1 MLHQVLYY
9 FFIGKS
15 CRIRWLNQLNPGVD
29 KTPFSVEEKRRL
41 LLLHREF
48 GNRWSVIVSYFPGRT
63 DNQVK
68 NQYHILVGTRNKK
81 APGTASSYGHLE
93 NGSRGSSQYQPIECS
108 QFSEVTS
115 LGTNNHGF
123 APSFS
128 ATGPFFNGGG
138 SSSVYGKGKNSI
150 FTPRPHQ
157 RKSHGDSMISDANTA
172 GIQGHNYIDF
182 LGVGRSN

>member
-1 MLHQVLYY
+1 MH
-9 FFIGKS
+9 
-15 CRIRWLNQLNPGVD
+15 PAVD

-48 GNRWSVIVSYFPGRT
+48 GNRWSVIVTYFPGRT

-81 APGTASSYGHLE
+81 APGSSSIYGNLE
-93 NGSRGSSQYQPIECS
+93 NGSSGSSQYQNISMAPIECS

-128 ATGPFFNGGG
+128 ATGPFFNGSGS
-138 SSSVYGKGKNSI
+138 SSSVYGNGDNSI
-150 FTPRPHQ
+150 FTPRPYQ
-157 RKSHGDSMISDANTA
+157 RKNHGDSMISDANTA

>member
-1 MLHQVLYY
+1 MH
-9 FFIGKS
+9 
-15 CRIRWLNQLNPGVD
+15 PGVD

-68 NQYHILVGTRNKK
+68 NQYHILAGTRNKK
-81 APGTASSYGHLE
+81 APGSSSSSGHLE
-93 NGSRGSSQYQPIECS
+93 NGSRGSSKFQNTSMAPIECS

-115 LGTNNHGF
+115 QGTNSHGF

-128 ATGPFFNGGG
+128 AMRPSFNGG
-138 SSSVYGKGKNSI
+138 SSSVYGKGENSI

-157 RKSHGDSMISDANTA
+157 RKSHGDSMISDANSA
-172 GIQGHNYIDF
+172 GIQGLNYIDF
-182 LGVGRSN
+182 LGVGRSD